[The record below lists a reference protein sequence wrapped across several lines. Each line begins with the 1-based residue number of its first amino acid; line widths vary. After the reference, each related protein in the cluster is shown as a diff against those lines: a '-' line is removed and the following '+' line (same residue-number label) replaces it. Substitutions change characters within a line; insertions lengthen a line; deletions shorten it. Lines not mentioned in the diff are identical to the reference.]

1 MADFSPEVVVHL
13 AGLSHVGRSWDQMPQ
28 YFAVNVLG
36 VANVLAAATGAK
48 VIFASSSEVYGSVP
62 HQQQPILES
71 RRPAPRN
78 PYGFTKAAGER
89 LILAAG
95 GVVVRTFNLIG
106 PGQERILALPS
117 FAAQLAGQTG
127 QTGGNSAVIKVGN
140 LKAKRDFVHVSDG
153 ADGFAILVERGEPG
167 EIYNLG
173 GGRPASIREAL
184 ERLIEISG
192 RTVSIEIDP
201 ERLRPIDIP
210 LLCADA
216 SKLKGLGWRPRL
228 GLTRGLEDLWQAA
241 SAANTE
247 APDSA

>member
-36 VANVLAAATGAK
+36 VENVLAAATGAK

-62 HQQQPILES
+62 PQQQPILES

-78 PYGFTKAAGER
+78 PYGLTKAAGER

-95 GVVVRTFNLIG
+95 GIVVRTFNLIG
-106 PGQERILALPS
+106 PGQETIFSLPS

-127 QTGGNSAVIKVGN
+127 SDSAVIKVGN
-140 LKAKRDFVHVSDG
+140 LEAKRDFVHVADG
-153 ADGFAILVERGEPG
+153 ADAYAILVERGEPG

-173 GGRPASIREAL
+173 AGRPASIREAL
-184 ERLIEISG
+184 DRLIEITG
-192 RTVSIEIDP
+192 RSVSIEIDP

-241 SAANTE
+241 SAPNTE